1 MRSWSQI
8 YPNTYFLSIFACDR
22 TIYNIKDKRI
32 PRFTPYAND
41 VSSTANRMRA
51 TKDQVKQ
58 NEAMLKFYRD
68 QLAKVETA
76 SKTDSIKCEQQDFE
90 TLRAEAL
97 KRKRPKQDYMKIQK
111 VDRKWG
117 YCSNVLH
124 ENLMLIFSVSP
135 DMSTSEKVEQQLQK
149 SFIQH
154 GKFLHEM
161 TDLFENGY
169 SKETLIFEIP
179 KQLKEIQKKA
189 RGAEMITR
197 NSIQPLKLIYAHN
210 IVKKSVAYIFINT
223 KLNGLT
229 YKDA

>member
-1 MRSWSQI
+1 
-8 YPNTYFLSIFACDR
+8 
-22 TIYNIKDKRI
+22 
-32 PRFTPYAND
+32 
-41 VSSTANRMRA
+41 
-51 TKDQVKQ
+51 
-58 NEAMLKFYRD
+58 
-68 QLAKVETA
+68 
-76 SKTDSIKCEQQDFE
+76 
-90 TLRAEAL
+90 
-97 KRKRPKQDYMKIQK
+97 MKIQK